1 MSGHEVPRRVS
12 GHDPSRDV
20 SGRDELRPGTRAVH
34 AGLPPAVDGEP
45 FLPGPTFAATFHL
58 SGPGVPEGYGRYA
71 NPTYTRYEAAL
82 GELEGGVA
90 LAFASGM
97 AATSA
102 VLLGLLAPGDVLVA
116 PRDAY
121 PGVRR
126 IATEHLEARGI
137 EVRLVP
143 SETAAVRSV
152 LSGAT
157 LVWIETPSNP
167 GLEVLDV
174 AALAAEAHAAGARL
188 VVDNTLATP
197 YLQRPLALGADL
209 VVASGAKALTG
220 HSDLILGHV
229 AAQEAAALAP
239 LLDWRGL
246 HGAIPGPFETW
257 LAHRSLATLG
267 VRVERQQANARALRD
282 LLAARS
288 EVVADVR
295 WPGLG
300 GVLGFTL
307 ASAERA
313 EAFLAAATLVA
324 DATSFGGVHSSAE
337 RRARW
342 ATDDVAP
349 GFVRFSCGVEDT
361 ADLVADVGRALDA

>member
-1 MSGHEVPRRVS
+1 
-12 GHDPSRDV
+12 
-20 SGRDELRPGTRAVH
+20 
-34 AGLPPAVDGEP
+34 
-45 FLPGPTFAATFHL
+45 
-58 SGPGVPEGYGRYA
+58 
-71 NPTYTRYEAAL
+71 
-82 GELEGGVA
+82 
-90 LAFASGM
+90 M

-102 VLLGLLAPGDVLVA
+102 VLLALLAPGDVLVA
-116 PRDAY
+116 PDDAY

-126 IATEHLEARGI
+126 IATEHLGPRGI

-143 SETAAVRSV
+143 SDTAAVRAA
-152 LSGAT
+152 LPGAS

-167 GLEVLDV
+167 GLAVLDI
-174 AALAAEAHAAGARL
+174 AALAADAHAAGARL

-197 YLQRPLALGADL
+197 YVQRPLGLGADL

-229 AAQEAAALAP
+229 AAHDAGTLAP

-282 LLAARS
+282 RLSGHAAAS
-288 EVVADVR
+288 DVR
-295 WPGLG
+295 WPGMG
-300 GVLGFTL
+300 GVLCFTL
-307 ASAERA
+307 ASEERA
-313 EAFLAAATLVA
+313 EAFLAACELVA

-342 ATDDVAP
+342 GTDAVAP

-361 ADLVADVGRALDA
+361 ADLVADVVRALGA

>member
-1 MSGHEVPRRVS
+1 MSEPG
-12 GHDPSRDV
+12 
-20 SGRDELRPGTRAVH
+20 ELRHGTRAVH
-34 AGLPPAVDGEP
+34 AGLPSPRDGEP
-45 FLPGPTFAATFHL
+45 FLPGPTFAAPFHL
-58 SGPGVPEGYGRYA
+58 AGPGVPAGYGRYA
-71 NPTYTRYEAAL
+71 NPTYALYEQAL
-82 GELEGGVA
+82 GELEGGAA

-102 VLLGLLAPGDVLVA
+102 VLLALLHPGDALVA
-116 PRDAY
+116 PNDAY

-126 IATEHLEARGI
+126 IATEHLEPRGV
-137 EVRLVP
+137 EVRLVA
-143 SETAAVRSV
+143 SEAAAIRAA
-152 LSGAT
+152 LPGAT

-167 GLEVLDV
+167 GLELLDI
-174 AALAAEAHAAGARL
+174 AALAADAQAAGAWL

-197 YLQRPLALGADL
+197 YLQRPLELGADL

-229 AAQEAAALAP
+229 AARDADALSG

-267 VRVERQQANARALRD
+267 VRVERQQANARALCD
-282 LLAARS
+282 LLSGRAD
-288 EVVADVR
+288 VVSDVR
-295 WPGLG
+295 WPALG
-300 GVLGFTL
+300 GVLCFTL
-307 ASAERA
+307 ASEERA
-313 EAFLAAATLVA
+313 EAFLAACALVA

-342 ATDDVAP
+342 GTDAVAP

-361 ADLVADVGRALDA
+361 ADLLADVERALDA

>member
-1 MSGHEVPRRVS
+1 VAAAAPFH
-12 GHDPSRDV
+12 
-20 SGRDELRPGTRAVH
+20 L
-34 AGLPPAVDGEP
+34 AGAA
-45 FLPGPTFAATFHL
+45 AAT
-58 SGPGVPEGYGRYA
+58 GYGRYA
-71 NPTYTRYEAAL
+71 NPTYSRYEDAL
-82 GELEGGVA
+82 GELEGGAA

-102 VLLGLLAPGDVLVA
+102 VLLGLLGAGDVLVA
-116 PRDAY
+116 PHDGY

-126 IATEHLEARGI
+126 IASEQLEPRGI

-143 SETAAVRSV
+143 THAAAIRSA
-152 LSGAT
+152 LPRAT
-157 LVWIETPSNP
+157 FVWIETPSNP
-167 GLEVLDV
+167 GLDVLDV
-174 AALAAEAHAAGARL
+174 AALAADVHAVGARL

-197 YLQRPLALGADL
+197 YLQRPLELGADL

-220 HSDLILGHV
+220 HSDLIIGYV
-229 AAQEAAALAP
+229 AAREAEALAP

-267 VRVERQQANARALRD
+267 VRVERQQANARALHD
-282 LLAARS
+282 LLS
-288 EVVADVR
+288 ERIDVVSDVR
-295 WPGLG
+295 WPQMG
-300 GVLGFTL
+300 GVLCFTL
-307 ASAERA
+307 DSEERA
-313 EAFLAAATLVA
+313 EAFLAACVLVA

-342 ATDDVAP
+342 DTDDVAP

-361 ADLVADVGRALDA
+361 ADLVADVERALEA

>member
-1 MSGHEVPRRVS
+1 
-12 GHDPSRDV
+12 V
-20 SGRDELRPGTRAVH
+20 SGREPLGPGTRAAH
-34 AGLPPAVDGEP
+34 AGLPAAVNGEP
-45 FLPGPTFAATFHL
+45 FLPGPTFAAPFHL
-58 SGPGVPEGYGRYA
+58 AGAGVPQGYGRYA
-71 NPTYTRYEAAL
+71 NPTYALYEAAL

-102 VLLGLLAPGDVLVA
+102 VLLGLLTSGDVLVA
-116 PRDAY
+116 PHDAY

-126 IATEHLEARGI
+126 IATEHLAPRGV

-143 SETAAVRSV
+143 TDAAAVRSA
-152 LSGAT
+152 LAGAT

-167 GLEVLDV
+167 GLEVLDI

-197 YLQRPLALGADL
+197 YLQRPLELGADL
-209 VVASGAKALTG
+209 VVASAAKALTG

-229 AAQEAAALAP
+229 AARRAEDLAP

-267 VRVERQQANARALRD
+267 VRAERQQANARALRD
-282 LLAARS
+282 LLSARVD
-288 EVVADVR
+288 VVGDVR

-300 GVLGFTL
+300 GVLCFTL
-307 ASAERA
+307 GSEERA
-313 EAFLAAATLVA
+313 EAFLAAAELVA

-342 ATDDVAP
+342 GTDDVAP
-349 GFVRFSCGVEDT
+349 GFIRFSCGVEDT
-361 ADLVADVGRALDA
+361 ADLVADVERALDA

>member
-1 MSGHEVPRRVS
+1 MSPRE
-12 GHDPSRDV
+12 
-20 SGRDELRPGTRAVH
+20 ELHTGTRAVH
-34 AGLPPAVDGEP
+34 AGLPAAVDGEP
-45 FLPGPTFAATFHL
+45 FLPGPTFAAPFHL
-58 SGPGVPEGYGRYA
+58 GGPGVPSGYGRYA

-82 GELEGGVA
+82 GELEGGAA

-102 VLLGLLAPGDVLVA
+102 ALLGLLSPGDVLVA
-116 PRDAY
+116 PHDAY

-126 IATEHLEARGI
+126 IASEHLEPRGV

-143 SETAAVRSV
+143 SDASAVRAA
-152 LSGAT
+152 LTGAT

-167 GLEVLDV
+167 GLDVLDI
-174 AALAAEAHAAGARL
+174 AGLAADVHAAGGRL

-197 YLQRPLALGADL
+197 YLQRPLELGADL

-220 HSDLILGHV
+220 HSDLIIGHV
-229 AAQEAAALAP
+229 AAPEAEALAP

-267 VRVERQQANARALRD
+267 VRVERQQANAQALHD
-282 LLAARS
+282 LLS
-288 EVVADVR
+288 ERVDLVGDVR
-295 WPGLG
+295 WPGMG
-300 GVLGFTL
+300 GVLCFTL
-307 ASAERA
+307 DSEARA
-313 EAFLAAATLVA
+313 EAFLKACVLVA

-337 RRARW
+337 RRERW
-342 ATDDVAP
+342 MTDDVPP
-349 GFVRFSCGVEDT
+349 GFIRFSCGVEDT
-361 ADLVADVGRALDA
+361 ADLVADVERALEA

>member
-1 MSGHEVPRRVS
+1 MSPAPDAAGADALAV
-12 GHDPSRDV
+12 
-20 SGRDELRPGTRAVH
+20 GTRAVH
-34 AGLPPAVDGEP
+34 AGLPGATNGEP
-45 FLPGPTFAATFHL
+45 FLPGPTFAAPFHL
-58 SGPGVPEGYGRYA
+58 AGAAAPAGYARYA
-71 NPTYTRYEAAL
+71 NPTYTRYEEAL

-102 VLLGLLAPGDVLVA
+102 VLLALLVAGDVLVA
-116 PRDAY
+116 PDDAY

-126 IATEHLEARGI
+126 IASEHLEPRGV
-137 EVRLVP
+137 EVRLVA
-143 SETAAVRSV
+143 SDTVAVRGATR
-152 LSGAT
+152 GAT

-167 GLEVLDV
+167 GLDLLDIS
-174 AALAAEAHAAGARL
+174 ALADEAHAAGARL

-197 YLQRPLALGADL
+197 YLQRPLELGADL
-209 VVASGAKALTG
+209 VVASAAKALTG

-229 AAQEAAALAP
+229 AARDAGTLAP

-267 VRVERQQANARALRD
+267 VRVERQQANARALIA
-282 LLAARS
+282 LLSSRPD
-288 EVVADVR
+288 DVEDAR

-300 GVLGFTL
+300 GVVCFTL
-307 ASAERA
+307 ASQERA
-313 EAFLAAATLVA
+313 DAFLAAGELVA

-342 ATDDVAP
+342 GTDDVAP
-349 GFVRFSCGVEDT
+349 GFIRFSCGIEDT
-361 ADLVADVGRALDA
+361 ADLLADVTRALEA

>member
-1 MSGHEVPRRVS
+1 MSGR
-12 GHDPSRDV
+12 G
-20 SGRDELRPGTRAVH
+20 ELHHGTRAVR
-34 AGLPPAVDGEP
+34 AGLPPARDGEP
-45 FLPGPTFAATFHL
+45 FLPGPTFAGPFHL
-58 SGPGVPEGYGRYA
+58 GGPGVPAGYGRYA
-71 NPTYTRYEAAL
+71 NPTYTHYEQAL
-82 GELEGGVA
+82 GELEGGAA

-102 VLLGLLAPGDVLVA
+102 ALLGLLGPGDVLVA

-126 IATEHLEARGI
+126 IAIEHLEPRGV

-143 SETAAVRSV
+143 SQAAAVRSAI
-152 LSGAT
+152 SRAT

-167 GLEVLDV
+167 GLDVLDI
-174 AALAAEAHAAGARL
+174 AALAPEVHAAGARL

-197 YLQRPLALGADL
+197 YLQCPLELGADL

-220 HSDLILGHV
+220 HSDLIIGY
-229 AAQEAAALAP
+229 AAAPDAGALAP

-267 VRVERQQANARALRD
+267 VRVERQQANAQALRD
-282 LLAARS
+282 LLA
-288 EVVADVR
+288 EHDDVVADVR
-295 WPGLG
+295 WPGMG
-300 GVLGFTL
+300 GVLCFTL
-307 ASAERA
+307 DSEERA
-313 EAFLAAATLVA
+313 EAFLAACALVA

-342 ATDDVAP
+342 GTDDVAP
-349 GFVRFSCGVEDT
+349 GLVRFSCGVEDT
-361 ADLVADVGRALDA
+361 ADLLADVGRALDG

>member
-1 MSGHEVPRRVS
+1 MSGRE
-12 GHDPSRDV
+12 
-20 SGRDELRPGTRAVH
+20 ELHHGTRAVH
-34 AGLPPAVDGEP
+34 AGLPPARDGAP
-45 FLPGPTFAATFHL
+45 FLPGPTFAAPFHL
-58 SGPGVPEGYGRYA
+58 AGAAVPAGYGRYA
-71 NPTYTRYEAAL
+71 NPTYSHYEDAL
-82 GELEGGVA
+82 GDLEGGAA

-102 VLLGLLAPGDVLVA
+102 VLLSLLGPGDVLVA
-116 PRDAY
+116 PDDGY

-126 IATEHLEARGI
+126 IATEHLEPRGI
-137 EVRLVP
+137 ELRLVP
-143 SETAAVRSV
+143 THAAAIRSA
-152 LSGAT
+152 LPGAT

-167 GLEVLDV
+167 GLDVLDIE
-174 AALAAEAHAAGARL
+174 ALAADAHAVGARM

-220 HSDLILGHV
+220 HSDLIIGYV
-229 AAQEAAALAP
+229 AAREADALAP

-267 VRVERQQANARALRD
+267 VRVERQQANARALHT
-282 LLAARS
+282 LLSGRGDAVS
-288 EVVADVR
+288 DVR
-295 WPGLG
+295 WPQAG
-300 GVLGFTL
+300 GVLCFTL
-307 ASAERA
+307 ESEERA
-313 EAFLAAATLVA
+313 EALLAACVLVA

-342 ATDDVAP
+342 GTDEVAP

-361 ADLVADVGRALDA
+361 ADLLADVERARDA